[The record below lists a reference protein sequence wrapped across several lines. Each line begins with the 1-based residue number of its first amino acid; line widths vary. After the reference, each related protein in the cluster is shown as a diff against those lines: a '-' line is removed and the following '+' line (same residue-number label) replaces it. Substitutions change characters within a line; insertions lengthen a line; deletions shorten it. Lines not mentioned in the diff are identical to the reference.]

1 MHRRSGAIAVSA
13 LEVKALYSVPA
24 LAHAAGVTRY
34 LMLRLLRANQVQFVR
49 AGRSLFVPLSEVEAR
64 IPVVW
69 RSILAA
75 EGLRAEASGI
85 DGHRR

>member
-1 MHRRSGAIAVSA
+1 MHHRSDATAVSA

-34 LMLRLLRANQVQFVR
+34 LMLRLLRANHVNFVR
-49 AGRSLFVPLSEVEAR
+49 AGRSLLVPLSEVETR
-64 IPVVW
+64 IPVLW

-85 DGHRR
+85 DGRRR